1 MWAKAH
7 FDDRKGLKWEEDPR
21 CERAP
26 ITLNPVDLNYATV
39 HRNILKSENKH
50 CSLRVTILLGIILGA
65 IVFGSAKA
73 YQMGGINPWLVKK
86 N

>member
-26 ITLNPVDLNYATV
+26 ITLHLNYVTV
-39 HRNILKSENKH
+39 YRNILKSDNKH

-65 IVFGSAKA
+65 IVYGSVKA
-73 YQMGGINPWLVKK
+73 YQMGGLNPWLRHFILD
-86 N
+86 